1 MVRLTG
7 RRARRWFIAPV
18 AAAMATAAV
27 PAAQAVAATPPQ
39 AGMPQAGT
47 AQSVSF
53 ACMGFPQYF
62 NVPPG
67 VTTLVFDAAGG
78 GGGNSSGTRVTAAR

>member
-7 RRARRWFIAPV
+7 RRAQWFIAPAAV
-18 AAAMATAAV
+18 ALVAAAV
-27 PAAQAVAATPPQ
+27 PAAQAVAATP
-39 AGMPQAGT
+39 AQAGT